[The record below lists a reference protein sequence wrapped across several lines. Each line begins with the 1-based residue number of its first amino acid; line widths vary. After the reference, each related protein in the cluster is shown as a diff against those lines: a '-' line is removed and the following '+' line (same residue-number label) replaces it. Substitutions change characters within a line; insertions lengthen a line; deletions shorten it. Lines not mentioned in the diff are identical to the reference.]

1 MSCCQGPAYGLRN
14 EPFEYEILVW
24 ALVTFPSLH
33 MSDAKL
39 LRAVRGLEADFTRKS
54 QRALE
59 KALHLGIMAVLL
71 CNPEKG
77 SATSTVSTVT
87 RSTPL
92 QKTVPV
98 VDCSTASSRWEATV
112 SC

>member
-1 MSCCQGPAYGLRN
+1 
-14 EPFEYEILVW
+14 
-24 ALVTFPSLH
+24 

-39 LRAVRGLEADFTRKS
+39 LRAVRGLEADFTWKS

-59 KALHLGIMAVLL
+59 KALHLGIMAILL

-77 SATSTVSTVT
+77 NATSTVT

-98 VDCSTASSRWEATV
+98 VDCLTASSWWEAIV

>member
-1 MSCCQGPAYGLRN
+1 
-14 EPFEYEILVW
+14 
-24 ALVTFPSLH
+24 

-39 LRAVRGLEADFTRKS
+39 LWAVRGLEADFTRKS
-54 QRALE
+54 QRVLE
-59 KALHLGIMAVLL
+59 KALHLRIMAILL

-77 SATSTVSTVT
+77 NATSTVTGSK
-87 RSTPL
+87 PL

-98 VDCSTASSRWEATV
+98 VGCLTAPSWWEAIV